1 MRGLARMR
9 TLLVA
14 NRGEIALRVMRAAA
28 ALDVRTVA
36 IYETHDR
43 TALHVRSA
51 DSAVPVGSYLD
62 AEEIV
67 GAALSAEC
75 DAVHPGYG
83 MLSESAVLARRCAEN
98 GIAFVGPSAA
108 TLAQL
113 T

>member
-1 MRGLARMR
+1 MR

-36 IYETHDR
+36 IYETHDQ

-67 GAALSAEC
+67 GAAL
-75 DAVHPGYG
+75 AVR
-83 MLSESAVLARRCAEN
+83 ESVVSIL
-98 GIAFVGPSAA
+98 GP
-108 TLAQL
+108 
-113 T
+113 

>member
-36 IYETHDR
+36 IYEKHDQ

-51 DSAVPVGSYLD
+51 DSAVPVRSSKR
-62 AEEIV
+62 AAAAV
-67 GAALSAEC
+67 GGRA
-75 DAVHPGYG
+75 
-83 MLSESAVLARRCAEN
+83 
-98 GIAFVGPSAA
+98 
-108 TLAQL
+108 
-113 T
+113 